1 MSRSPSFLC
10 APAVAAHWA
19 STMGEEREGRNGR
32 QVCPKILPPQGK
44 EEEEKEGSIM
54 VPSLEGKDEEEK
66 KSTVVARTQS
76 GLGFINRA
84 LEFAAARLVR
94 RRVCFCREVEKD
106 FEQLL
111 LAHFFV

>member
-1 MSRSPSFLC
+1 M
-10 APAVAAHWA
+10 
-19 STMGEEREGRNGR
+19 
-32 QVCPKILPPQGK
+32 CPKILPPQGK

-94 RRVCFCREVEKD
+94 RRVCFRWKVEKD

-111 LAHFFV
+111 LPIFCLE